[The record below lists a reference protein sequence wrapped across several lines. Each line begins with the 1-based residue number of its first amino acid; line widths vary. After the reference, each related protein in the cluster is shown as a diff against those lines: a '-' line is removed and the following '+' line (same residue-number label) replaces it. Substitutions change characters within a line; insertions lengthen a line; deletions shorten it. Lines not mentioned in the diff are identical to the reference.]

1 MLVGAALNVD
11 VLKSPSCLSLCLQDD
26 HLDIISGIKSVLKS
40 SKSLKSMA
48 EQDPL
53 QWQVPKLVCS
63 RVKDEGDDKVYQGA
77 VLKGYSASVLSQC
90 ADIALKDLQELATQ
104 IRSRLEWSDVQ
115 LLRSALAFLD
125 TQTWCCSQAKADT
138 DEYDMDSIKNAVE
151 YLSAR
156 FREPLEVAGV
166 HVHVSLASIQDEREE
181 AVDYARNYLRI
192 ESESY

>member
-1 MLVGAALNVD
+1 M
-11 VLKSPSCLSLCLQDD
+11 LKSPSCLSLCLQDD

-63 RVKDEGDDKVYQGA
+63 RVKDEGDDKVYQGE

-90 ADIALKDLQELATQ
+90 ADIALKDLQELATVD
-104 IRSRLEWSDVQ
+104 WSG
-115 LLRSALAFLD
+115 LMYNYCLAFLD
-125 TQTWCCSQAKADT
+125 TQTWYCSQAEADT
-138 DEYDMDSIKNAVE
+138 DEDDMASIKNAVE

-166 HVHVSLASIQDEREE
+166 SLASIQDEIKE
-181 AVDYARNYLRI
+181 AVDYARN
-192 ESESY
+192 